1 MVSSPQRAGP
11 KPFSSVLNQLK
22 ELLHLCQVF
31 EQVRVI
37 LVAFKIISSDQIFN
51 PLLDCFN
58 IRLHDAELKLG
69 DYSFLKR

>member
-1 MVSSPQRAGP
+1 MVSGPPRSGP
-11 KPFSSVLNQLK
+11 KPFRSVLNQPK

-31 EQVRVI
+31 EQVRVV

-58 IRLHDAELKLG
+58 IRLHDAEMKPG